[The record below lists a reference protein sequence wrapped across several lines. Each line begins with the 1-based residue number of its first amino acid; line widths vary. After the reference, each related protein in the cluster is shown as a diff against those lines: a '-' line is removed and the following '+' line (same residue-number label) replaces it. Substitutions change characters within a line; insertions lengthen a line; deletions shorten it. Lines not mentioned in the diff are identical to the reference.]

1 MQWSGKEGWKEGGR
15 AHWRV
20 REGRRRRR
28 RKRRLLP
35 SNTTKNNGRRRNLA
49 TIEAGKPS
57 LPPPPTPPTHTNEGG
72 REEGVVAGFVRS
84 TGPLTFL
91 VVLDSG
97 HLLPM
102 DQPARALDLVY
113 R

>member
-1 MQWSGKEGWKEGGR
+1 
-15 AHWRV
+15 V
-20 REGRRRRR
+20 RENR
-28 RKRRLLP
+28 RRLLAT
-35 SNTTKNNGRRRNLA
+35 NATENNRRNLA

-57 LPPPPTPPTHTNEGG
+57 LPPSLPPLLPPSPTPPTHTNEGG

-97 HLLPM
+97 HLMPM